1 MARETAQP
9 PLAPAGVS
17 PYIWSRMA
25 KTQRPPSEAPAGSRI
40 YAVGDIH
47 GRADLLEAL
56 LAQIADD
63 AARQPDTAKRL
74 IYLGDYVDRGPA
86 SSAVIDMVLRDRPT
100 GFEVV
105 PLMGNHEEMMLRFL
119 EDLAIGRTWM
129 MNGGDETLRS
139 YGVDPPSMFA
149 GTPVLRHAQQQ
160 FAERLAA
167 SHKSFLESLAVSHTE
182 GDYLFVHAGVRPGVP
197 LDRQRTEDLL
207 WIRNEFLESD
217 SDFGK
222 VVVHGH
228 SITLDPEFRA
238 NRIGIDTGAYRSNQL
253 TCLVL
258 EGTERQLLTT

>member
-1 MARETAQP
+1 
-9 PLAPAGVS
+9 
-17 PYIWSRMA
+17 MA
-25 KTQRPPSEAPAGSRI
+25 KKPPPASAPLGCRL

-56 LAQIADD
+56 LQQIAED
-63 AARQPDTAKRL
+63 ALRHPETGTKRL

-86 SSAVIDMVLRDRPT
+86 SSAVIDMVLHDAPP

-119 EDLAIGRTWM
+119 EDITVGRTWM
-129 MNGGDETLRS
+129 MNGGDATLRS
-139 YGVDPPSMFA
+139 YGVEPPSMFA
-149 GTPVLRHAQQQ
+149 GTPQVRHAQQQ
-160 FAERLAA
+160 FAERLPAR
-167 SHKSFLESLAVSHTE
+167 HKRFLEDLAVAHTE

-197 LDRQRTEDLL
+197 LEQQRTEDLL
-207 WIRNEFLESD
+207 WIRDEFLDCER
-217 SDFGK
+217 DFGK

-228 SITLDPEFRA
+228 SITLDPEFRP

-258 EGTERQLLTT
+258 EGTEQQLLTT